1 MNKDFCVL
9 IPARSGSK
17 SVLDKNIQ
25 YIESKNLIEFSV
37 IAAKKSGVSNIF
49 VSTNSLEYKEIAE
62 KSGAQVPFLRPEN
75 ISQDKSTD
83 NEYLSHFA
91 KELSKIN
98 NSIKYIILFRPTT
111 PLRKINTI
119 KRAIKIFQKNIDH
132 IDSLRSA
139 HAAPESPYKWFLK
152 DNSNLFKG
160 LEPALTPNDVNLP
173 RQDFDQ
179 VFIPNGYIDVLK
191 IENIYNNNFFNT
203 KMYVYET
210 EVISEIDSKEELD
223 YIRFQFKN
231 FEDRS
236 DYVD

>member
-1 MNKDFCVL
+1 MNSEFCVL

-37 IAAKKSGVSNIF
+37 IAAKKSGISNIF
-49 VSTNSLEYKEIAE
+49 ISTNSLKYKRIAE
-62 KSGAQVPFLRPEN
+62 KSGAQAPFMRPEN

-83 NEYLSHFA
+83 YEYLSHFV

-98 NSIKYIILFRPTT
+98 NSLKYIILFRPTT

-119 KRAIKIFQKNIDH
+119 KQGIKIFQKNIND

-152 DNSNLFKG
+152 DSSNLFKG
-160 LEPALTPNDVNLP
+160 LDPSLTPNDVNLP

-179 VFIPNGYIDVLK
+179 AFIPNGYIDILK
-191 IENIYNNNFFNT
+191 IENIHNKHFFNT
-203 KMYVYET
+203 KMYIYET
-210 EVISEIDSKEELD
+210 DVISEIDSKEELD

-236 DYVD
+236 EYLD